1 MSDPQLNPI
10 DRGEDSEGFVRER
23 IINKS
28 SHRKAV
34 KKILLTAVCGILFGV
49 LAGVSLAAVF
59 PAASEWFAPEETQ
72 PSISIP
78 KDETPEAVETEAP
91 TPEAETAAPM
101 EGTEPSTEGLSPT
114 EEPSSEDTQETQG
127 LSDEELLA
135 QVQKMLDSALEQWS
149 EDPVL
154 MEHMYRAL
162 AVLGRNYNKALVTI
176 VMKDVETDWF
186 ENQVETSGECAGI
199 IWNLGQ
205 DGSLYILSGGVLP
218 EEGVELQVKFFDGS
232 RRAASLCGADEQT
245 GMMIL
250 KVDSEQVDEQLMKS
264 VSVLPLGNSY
274 MVTKGKPVLVIGS
287 LVGEMGAVIPAVVT
301 YTEEVVIIP
310 DGLYRKMYLDCSTL
324 EGTTGFAV
332 SLDGT
337 ILGIITPETSGSV
350 TGVMGISDLKGVL
363 ELLANGQ
370 QVPYLGIVGQTVT
383 EDIQEQYGLPAGVY
397 INEVVLGSPAYDAG
411 IKAGD
416 VLVKIGPGNI
426 TGVQNMRGVIE
437 ELSAD
442 EVTVVVMRAGNGEY
456 QQLEFKV
463 VPGLR

>member
-101 EGTEPSTEGLSPT
+101 EGTEPSTEGLPST

-154 MEHMYRAL
+154 MENMYRAL

-186 ENQVETSGECAGI
+186 ENQVETSGESAGV

-205 DGSLYILSGGVLP
+205 DGSLYILSGGV
-218 EEGVELQVKFFDGS
+218 
-232 RRAASLCGADEQT
+232 
-245 GMMIL
+245 I
-250 KVDSEQVDEQLMKS
+250 
-264 VSVLPLGNSY
+264 
-274 MVTKGKPVLVIGS
+274 
-287 LVGEMGAVIPAVVT
+287 
-301 YTEEVVIIP
+301 
-310 DGLYRKMYLDCSTL
+310 
-324 EGTTGFAV
+324 
-332 SLDGT
+332 
-337 ILGIITPETSGSV
+337 
-350 TGVMGISDLKGVL
+350 
-363 ELLANGQ
+363 
-370 QVPYLGIVGQTVT
+370 
-383 EDIQEQYGLPAGVY
+383 YG
-397 INEVVLGSPAYDAG
+397 
-411 IKAGD
+411 
-416 VLVKIGPGNI
+416 
-426 TGVQNMRGVIE
+426 
-437 ELSAD
+437 
-442 EVTVVVMRAGNGEY
+442 
-456 QQLEFKV
+456 
-463 VPGLR
+463 